1 MKKRGRNNYV
11 NLENPLNPLPSPFKS
26 LGAIAMA
33 AVLFTG
39 CSLFE
44 PETRPGTPLALP
56 AHYQPLY
63 TQADPGPGKW
73 WQAFGSEELNT
84 LVGRALSG
92 NFDIRTALAK
102 VRQAEAAARKAGA
115 DLSPSM
121 DYGGGAEKNRQQTKT
136 DAAGS
141 ASDQSG
147 TFSANLSA
155 GYELD
160 LWGRLQALHTSEI
173 LEYDATREDLEAAA
187 VTVAADVVT
196 SWVAVLSLRR
206 QIAILENQIRMNR
219 QMLKLQE
226 LRFLNGRADTLA
238 VSQQREA
245 LAQARAVLPT
255 LQQAEEQQRNAL
267 AVLLGRAG
275 AGSLSI
281 SQATLP
287 KLIPLPKAGLPADL
301 LATRPDVRAAG
312 LRLKA
317 VDWQVSAARA
327 DRLPS
332 LTLSAEAAVSSSSL
346 DLLFSNWVATLAAAV
361 TGPLFDGERR
371 EAEVDRARAEA
382 DQILTAYART
392 VAQAVQEVEDSLISE
407 KRQGEYLL
415 LLTEQL
421 EASRLTVKTARIQ
434 YMNGQDN
441 YLSYLTA
448 WTSAQSLERQLVEE
462 QATQIKNRITLYRTL
477 GGDWTQTLISHTE

>member
-1 MKKRGRNNYV
+1 
-11 NLENPLNPLPSPFKS
+11 
-26 LGAIAMA
+26 
-33 AVLFTG
+33 
-39 CSLFE
+39 
-44 PETRPGTPLALP
+44 
-56 AHYQPLY
+56 
-63 TQADPGPGKW
+63 
-73 WQAFGSEELNT
+73 
-84 LVGRALSG
+84 
-92 NFDIRTALAK
+92 
-102 VRQAEAAARKAGA
+102 
-115 DLSPSM
+115 
-121 DYGGGAEKNRQQTKT
+121 
-136 DAAGS
+136 
-141 ASDQSG
+141 
-147 TFSANLSA
+147 
-155 GYELD
+155 
-160 LWGRLQALHTSEI
+160 
-173 LEYDATREDLEAAA
+173 
-187 VTVAADVVT
+187 
-196 SWVAVLSLRR
+196 
-206 QIAILENQIRMNR
+206 
-219 QMLKLQE
+219 MLKLQE
-226 LRFLNGRADTLA
+226 LRFLNGQADTLA